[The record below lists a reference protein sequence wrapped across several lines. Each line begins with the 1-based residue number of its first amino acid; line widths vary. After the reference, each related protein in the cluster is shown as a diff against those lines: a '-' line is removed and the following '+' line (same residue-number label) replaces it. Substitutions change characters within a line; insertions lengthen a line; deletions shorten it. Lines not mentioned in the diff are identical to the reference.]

1 MKCVGRT
8 VIELEKFQG
17 TLSVQLMEF
26 ARTPTIE
33 LEELTLSFLVIN

>member
-8 VIELEKFQG
+8 VIELEKFWG
-17 TLSVQLMEF
+17 TPSDQLMEF
-26 ARTPTIE
+26 ARTPAVE